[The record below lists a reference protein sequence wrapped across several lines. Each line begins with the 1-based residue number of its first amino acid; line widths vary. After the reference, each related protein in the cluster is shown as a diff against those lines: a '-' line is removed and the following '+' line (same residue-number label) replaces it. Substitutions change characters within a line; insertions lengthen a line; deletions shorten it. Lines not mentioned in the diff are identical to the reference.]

1 MALGSDGVIKK
12 KYTYSR
18 GTIATIN
25 HYGGDKFIISVSGGN
40 SIKYRMVMI
49 TDRII
54 DLGLDFKIL
63 VPDEGYN
70 TGNDSFYDK
79 KDKRLY
85 VTKFKDNLREN
96 AIYVYDLCKLCN
108 GYKYKPEKSFYV
120 SSNEQYE
127 IEGIGIYKSKMYA
140 CVNAVKKGKQADEI
154 SILEA

>member
-108 GYKYKPEKSFYV
+108 GYKYKPEK
-120 SSNEQYE
+120 
-127 IEGIGIYKSKMYA
+127 
-140 CVNAVKKGKQADEI
+140 
-154 SILEA
+154 